1 MSTCYTEG
9 YIKTIDL
16 TSGGM
21 KFTLEPAAAFTFE
34 GEEKKKKALI
44 VKKENASGEEKLTV
58 VCSTEGRYLSFEKC
72 GWVCS
77 NTLVTLKTAK
87 CKVRVYLKDADY
99 SKVKRLEIL

>member
-16 TSGGM
+16 TNGGM
-21 KFTLEPAAAFTFE
+21 KFTLEPATAFTFE

-58 VCSTEGRYLSFEKC
+58 VCSKEECNLSLENC

-87 CKVRVYLKDADY
+87 CKVRVYFKDDAY
-99 SKVKRLEIL
+99 SKVTGLEIL